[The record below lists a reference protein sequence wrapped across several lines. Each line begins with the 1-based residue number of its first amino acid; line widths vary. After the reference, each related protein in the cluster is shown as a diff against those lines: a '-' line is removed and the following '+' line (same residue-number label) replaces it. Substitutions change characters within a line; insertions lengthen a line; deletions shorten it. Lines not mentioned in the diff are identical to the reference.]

1 MSNAIKFTEEEL
13 EKITKLRDA
22 SQAKIVEFGQL
33 KLERLL
39 TNQRLTRIDG
49 LDKAAEDEYTALQQ
63 QELVLVEEL
72 KEKYGVGTVDIES
85 GEFVPAN

>member
-39 TNQRLTRIDG
+39 ANQRLTRIDD
-49 LDKAAEDEYTALQQ
+49 LDIAAEEEYTVLQD
-63 QELVLVEEL
+63 QELVLVDEL
-72 KEKYGVGTVDIES
+72 KEKYGVGTVDIQS